1 MSRSHIAQD
10 FRRVMAGLLKVANT
24 GVRNQQS
31 RCETVMKNSSVV
43 KAAQDAPEVLRKTFS
58 NADPGNLVERAS
70 MVPVGIKQFLEVAPK
85 YLRPDNR
92 GDQQGGFQETGFSE
106 EVLEIREEDLEGIY
120 MKSLGVEVM
129 QQNEDGKRYMDNIG
143 REDSSLSDI
152 PSLRPDNLDPDIAQR
167 IAASAS
173 QDRTEVR
180 EDARFSENKNL
191 NITDMNSSRTE
202 KVQDVKLKESSQMST
217 QPSSVNTP
225 PPPPYAQTRIEKQ
238 TFKFVKPLSTKKPTS
253 QLTAASKQRKVPSS
267 RISRVVSFGGLA
279 VGLGIGTITEMT
291 KRSLGLADEK
301 KGGSLLE
308 SSPFLTEANAERI
321 VDTLCRVRGAAL
333 KIGQILSIQDN
344 SMINPELQKVFERVR
359 HAADFMP
366 LWQMERMMVQEFG
379 IDWKTNLAEFDEKP
393 FAAASIGQVHLG
405 KLHDGRP
412 VAIKIQ
418 YPGVAEGI
426 GSDIDNLMSV
436 LNVWSILPEGIFIDK
451 VVEVAKRELAWE
463 VDYLREAVCAKRFRG
478 LLENHPDY
486 YVPDVVDELSTK
498 QIYTTELIEGLPVD
512 RCEHLDQENRDRIC
526 FLMLDLFFRELFEF
540 QFMQTDPNWSNFL
553 YNTETRQIGLL
564 DFGASREYRNGFVDN
579 YMRILK
585 GAADNDKETVI
596 NASRDIGF
604 LTGYES
610 RAMENAHV
618 ETVMI
623 LGEALRIGDE
633 KYDFGSQDLTR
644 KIQRLVPV
652 MVKERL
658 CPPPEE
664 IYSLHRKLS
673 GVFLLCSRL
682 KAKVQCKPIFDRVC
696 ANYIIGRPD
705 KK

>member
-10 FRRVMAGLLKVANT
+10 LRRVMAGLLKVANT
-24 GVRNQQS
+24 SAINQQS

-43 KAAQDAPEVLRKTFS
+43 KAAQDAPEVLRKVFS
-58 NADPGNLVERAS
+58 TDPGNLADRAS
-70 MVPVGIKQFLEVAPK
+70 MVPVGIKQFLELAPK
-85 YLRPDNR
+85 YIRPSTT
-92 GDQQGGFQETGFSE
+92 GDQQETSGFSE
-106 EVLEIREEDLEGIY
+106 EIVTIREEDLEEIY
-120 MKSLGVEVM
+120 LKSLGVEVM
-129 QQNEDGKRYMDNIG
+129 QQNEDGKRYMEDLE
-143 REDSSLSDI
+143 REDIRLSNSSSAPLHSE
-152 PSLRPDNLDPDIAQR
+152 SLDPDVAQR
-167 IAASAS
+167 IAALDRAEVVPGPATRSSPS
-173 QDRTEVR
+173 QAPPLQYTQIP
-180 EDARFSENKNL
+180 SEK
-191 NITDMNSSRTE
+191 
-202 KVQDVKLKESSQMST
+202 QKLKF
-217 QPSSVNTP
+217 
-225 PPPPYAQTRIEKQ
+225 A
-238 TFKFVKPLSTKKPTS
+238 KPLSTKKPVS
-253 QLTAASKQRKVPSS
+253 QLSESSKQRKVPAS
-267 RISRVVSFGGLA
+267 RLGRVVSFGGLA

-291 KRSLGLADEK
+291 KRSLGLGHEK
-301 KGGSLLE
+301 KGDSLLE

-344 SMINPELQKVFERVR
+344 SMINPQLQKVFERVR

-379 IDWKTNLAEFDEKP
+379 VDWKSKLQEFDEKP

-418 YPGVAEGI
+418 YPGVAQGI
-426 GSDIDNLMSV
+426 ESDIDNLMSI

-451 VVEVAKRELAWE
+451 VVEVAKRELSWE
-463 VDYLREAVCAKRFRG
+463 VDYIREAVCAKRFRT
-478 LLENHPDY
+478 LLENNPDY
-486 YVPDVVDELSTK
+486 YVPEVVDELSTK
-498 QIYTTELIEGLPVD
+498 QIYTTELIEGLSVD
-512 RCEHLDQENRDRIC
+512 RCEHLDQDTRNRIC
-526 FLMLDLFFRELFEF
+526 YLMLDLFFRELFEF

-553 YNTETRQIGLL
+553 YNVETRQIGLL

-585 GAADNDKETVI
+585 GAAANDKETVI
-596 NASRDIGF
+596 KASRDIGF

-610 RAMENAHV
+610 KAMENAHV

-633 KYDFGSQDLTR
+633 KYDFGSQDLTL

-696 ANYIIGRPD
+696 ANYVIGRPD